1 MKTGVVTCGL
11 WSLEFEVDGLR
22 PLPLVYTRVGD
33 FMARQFMPPEKVR
46 EELFT
51 RALKYCTGQLEER
64 TT

>member
-1 MKTGVVTCGL
+1 MKTAEVSFGNWRL
-11 WSLEFEVDGLR
+11 KFEIDGTR
-22 PLPLVYTRVGD
+22 PLPMVYTRVGD

-51 RALKYCTGQLEER
+51 RACNYCIEQFAEK